1 MNITEAD
8 IENITIDLL
17 KAQGYQYL
25 HGATLIE
32 NDERTSADM
41 ILVNRLQK
49 AINRHNPDLPQSAK
63 DEAFR
68 KVMRTE
74 TPDLFAQNEQFYRYL
89 TEGVD
94 VTFRAADGMKS
105 DKVWLID
112 YRFPMKNEW
121 LAVNQLDVVEGHF
134 RRRPDVVLFL
144 NGLPIV
150 VIELKN
156 ATNEKADTKAAFN
169 QIETYK
175 KEIPSLF
182 APNAFSVISDYWFAK
197 AGTLSSGW
205 SRFMEWKS
213 KDGDWTVE
221 VDENKQDRNKA
232 ELPFLI
238 EGMLAPTRLLD
249 LLRHFIVF
257 EKTRT
262 KTIKKLAAYHQYFAV
277 NKAIERT
284 VTASR
289 PDGDKRAGVVW
300 HTQGSGKSLSMVFY
314 TGKLVLHGAMNN
326 PTIVV
331 LTDRNDL
338 DQQLFETFS
347 GSQGLI
353 RQTPTQAESRTHL
366 RKLLAVASG
375 GVVFTTIQKFFP
387 EEKGDT
393 YPTLTERNN
402 VVVVADEAHRSQYD
416 FIDGFARHMRD
427 ALPNASFIGF
437 TGTPIEKEDA
447 NTQAVFGD
455 YVHVYDIQQAV
466 EDGAT
471 VRIYYESRLAQIR
484 FKEEMLQVMDEEVEY
499 LTEHQEVT
507 ERDKKYAQWTQ
518 KEAII
523 GNEKRLRKVAEDL
536 VKHYEKR
543 AEVMDGKAM
552 IVAMSR
558 RIAIALYNEI
568 IKIRPNWHSPHD
580 SEGVI
585 KVIMT
590 GSASDPLE
598 WQEHIRN
605 KPRRKA
611 IGDRLKDPT
620 NPLKMVI
627 VRDMWLTGFDAPCL
641 HTLYVDKPMG
651 GHNLM
656 QAIARVNRVFKDK
669 QGGLIV
675 DYIGI
680 ANDLKKALAVY
691 TDSGG
696 KGKPTFDKEDAV
708 NEMLKYYEIVANI
721 FGSNFKYERY
731 FDLTT
736 PKERLDFMLD
746 ATEHI
751 LQLPDGTSRFTQ
763 FVTKLSQAFGL
774 ANPHP
779 KATVIRDEVALFQAI
794 QSRLLKLTRK
804 ERKQSN
810 EDIESAIRKIVSKAL
825 ISENV
830 VDVFDAA
837 GLEKPEISILSD
849 DFLQEIKSMKRKNSA
864 LELLKRLLNDELKV
878 RAKTNIVQSKKFS
891 ERLKEAVIKYQNN
904 LLSTAEI
911 IEEMMAMAKEM
922 READKRGEQLN
933 LAPEELAFFDALSV
947 NENAKEVLG
956 DVILRDLALVLADQ
970 IRKNT
975 TIDWTKKESVRAKL
989 RVLVKRTLRKYGY
1002 PPKFQKGVVEQIL
1015 KQSELMAD
1023 GIFE

>member
-1 MNITEAD
+1 MHITEAD
-8 IENITIDLL
+8 IENIAIDLL
-17 KAQGYQYL
+17 KEQGYQYI
-25 HGATLIE
+25 HGNTLIE
-32 NDERTSADM
+32 NDERSSADV
-41 ILVNRLQK
+41 ILKSRLQA
-49 AINRHNPDLPQSAK
+49 AIHRHNPNLPPSAK
-63 DEAFR
+63 EEALR
-68 KVMRTE
+68 KVLRIE
-74 TPDLFAQNEQFYRYL
+74 NPQLLVQNEGFHKYW

-94 VTFRAADGMKS
+94 VSYRAGNEIKN
-105 DKVWLID
+105 DKVWLLD

-121 LAVNQLDVVEGHF
+121 LAVNQLDVVEGHY

-182 APNAFSVISDYWFAK
+182 ASTAFSVISDYWFAK

-213 KDGDWTVE
+213 KDGDWTVQ
-221 VDENKQDRNKA
+221 VDENQQDRNRA
-232 ELPFLI
+232 ELPYLI
-238 EGMLAPTRLLD
+238 EGMLAPARLLD

-257 EKTRT
+257 EKTKT
-262 KTIKKLAAYHQYFAV
+262 ATIKKLAAYHQYFAV
-277 NKAIERT
+277 NRAIETT

-314 TGKLVLHGAMNN
+314 TGKLVLNGAMNN

-353 RQTPTQAESRTHL
+353 RQTPVQAESRAHL
-366 RKLLAVASG
+366 RKLLSVASG

-387 EEKGDT
+387 EVTGDT

-471 VRIYYESRLAQIR
+471 VRIYYESRLAQIE

-499 LTEHQEVT
+499 LTEHQELT
-507 ERDKKYAQWTQ
+507 ERNKKHAEWTS
-518 KEAII
+518 KEKII

-536 VKHYEKR
+536 VQHFEKR
-543 AEVMDGKAM
+543 AEIMEGKAM

-558 RIAIALYNEI
+558 RIAIALHDEI
-568 IKIRPNWHSPHD
+568 VKIRPDWYSPHD
-580 SEGVI
+580 SEGAI

-590 GSASDPLE
+590 GSASDPIE

-620 NPLKMVI
+620 NPLKLVI

-641 HTLYVDKPMG
+641 HTLYVDKPMS

-656 QAIARVNRVFKDK
+656 QAIARVNRVFRDK

-696 KGKPTFDKEDAV
+696 KGQPTFDKEDAV
-708 NEMLKYYEIVANI
+708 NQMLKYFEIVENL
-721 FGSNFKYERY
+721 FGTDFNYQAY
-731 FDLTT
+731 FDLQT

-746 ATEHI
+746 ATEYI
-751 LQLPDGTSRFTQ
+751 LKLEDGTARFTQ
-763 FVTKLSQAFGL
+763 FVTRLSQSFGL

-779 KATVIRDEVALFQAI
+779 QASLIRDKVALFQAI
-794 QSRLLKLTRK
+794 KSRLLKLTRK
-804 ERKQSN
+804 ERQQSD
-810 EDIESAIRKIVSKAL
+810 EDIESAIRKIISKAL

-849 DFLQEIKSMKRKNSA
+849 DFLQDIKNMKRKNSA
-864 LELLKRLLNDELKV
+864 LELLKRLLNDQLKL
-878 RAKTNIVQSKKFS
+878 RSKTNIVQAKKFS
-891 ERLKEAVIKYQNN
+891 ERLKEAVLRYQNN
-904 LLSTAEI
+904 LLTTAEI

-933 LAPEELAFFDALSV
+933 LAPEELAFFDALSE
-947 NENAKEVLG
+947 NESAKEVMG
-956 DVILRDLALVLADQ
+956 DEVLKDLALVLAEK

-989 RVLVKRTLRKYGY
+989 RVIVKRTLRKYGY
-1002 PPKFQKGVVEQIL
+1002 PPKFQKGVVEQIM

-1023 GIFE
+1023 GIL

>member
-1 MNITEAD
+1 MHITEAD
-8 IENITIDLL
+8 IENIVLTQLQSL
-17 KAQGYQYL
+17 GYHYFNS
-25 HGATLIE
+25 TKLIE
-32 NDERTSADM
+32 QGERNSSDV
-41 ILVNRLQK
+41 LLFGRLQK
-49 AINRHNPDLPQSAK
+49 AIEKLNSKLPVSAK
-63 DEAFR
+63 EEAFR
-68 KVMRTE
+68 KIIRTDSI
-74 TPDLFAQNEQFYRYL
+74 DLLTQNEQWHRYL

-94 VTFRAADGMKS
+94 VTFRTSEGMKS
-105 DKVWLID
+105 DKVWLVNYESPD
-112 YRFPMKNEW
+112 KNEW
-121 LAVNQLDVVEGHF
+121 LVVNQLDITEGHH
-134 RRRPDVVLFL
+134 RRRPDIVLFL
-144 NGLPIV
+144 NGIPIV

-156 ATNEKADTKAAFN
+156 ATDEKADTKAAFN

-175 KEIPSLF
+175 KQIPSLF
-182 APNAFSVISDYWFAK
+182 STNAFSVISDYWFAK

-213 KDGDWTVE
+213 KDGDWTVQ
-221 VDENKQDRNKA
+221 VDENRQDRNKA
-232 ELPFLI
+232 EMPYLI
-238 EGMLAPTRLLD
+238 EGMLAPARLLD

-277 NKAIERT
+277 NMAIET
-284 VTASR
+284 TITAAQ
-289 PDGDKRAGVVW
+289 PNGDKRAGVVW

-314 TGKLVLHGAMNN
+314 TGKLVLNPKMNN
-326 PTIVV
+326 PTILV

-353 RQTPTQAESRTHL
+353 RQQPVQAESRAHL

-375 GVVFTTIQKFFP
+375 GVVFTTIQKFLP

-393 YPTLTERNN
+393 YPTLTERDN
-402 VVVVADEAHRSQYD
+402 VVVIADEAHRSQYD
-416 FIDGFARHMRD
+416 FIDGFARNMRD
-427 ALPNASFIGF
+427 ALPSASFIGF
-437 TGTPIEKEDA
+437 TGTPIERDDA

-471 VRIYYESRLAQIR
+471 VRIFYESRLAQIK
-484 FKEEMLQVMDEEVEY
+484 FNEEVLMVMDAEVEY
-499 LTEHQEVT
+499 VTEHQEQN
-507 ERDKKYAQWTQ
+507 ERAKKYAEWTS

-523 GNEKRLRKVAEDL
+523 GNEKRLAKVAEDL
-536 VKHYEKR
+536 VNHYEKR
-543 AEVMDGKAM
+543 SEAMEGKAM
-552 IVAMSR
+552 IVGMSR
-558 RIAIALYNEI
+558 RICLALHDAI
-568 IKIRPNWHSPHD
+568 IKVRPEWYSPHD

-590 GSASDPLE
+590 GSASDPIE

-605 KPRRKA
+605 KSRRKA

-620 NPLKMVI
+620 NPLKLVI

-641 HTLYVDKPMG
+641 HTLYVDKPMS

-680 ANDLKKALAVY
+680 AQDLKQALAIY
-691 TDSGG
+691 TESGG
-696 KGKPTFDKEDAV
+696 KGKPTYDKEDAV
-708 NEMLKYYEIVANI
+708 AQMLKYYEILVGM
-721 FGSNFKYERY
+721 FGNDFNYRQY
-731 FDLTT
+731 FELRT

-746 ATEHI
+746 ATNYI
-751 LQLPDGTSRFTQ
+751 MSLTDGIARFKQHATR
-763 FVTKLSQAFGL
+763 LSQTFGL
-774 ANPHP
+774 ANPHLE
-779 KATVIRDEVALFQAI
+779 ANMIRDEVALFQAI
-794 QSRLLKLTRK
+794 KARIVKITQK
-804 ERKQSN
+804 ERQRKD
-810 EDIESAIRKIVSKAL
+810 EDMESAVRQIVSRAL

-830 VDVFDAA
+830 VDVFDAV

-849 DFLQEIKSMKRKNSA
+849 DFLSEIRSMKRKNMA

-878 RAKTNIVQSKKFS
+878 RSKTNIVQAKKFS

-911 IEEMMAMAKEM
+911 IEELMTISKEM
-922 READKRGEQLN
+922 RAADQRGEQLN
-933 LAPEELAFFDALSV
+933 LAPEELAFFDALAD
-947 NENAKEVLG
+947 NESAREVMG
-956 DVILRDLALVLADQ
+956 NEILRDLALVLADK

-989 RVLVKRTLRKYGY
+989 RVIVKRTLRKYGY
-1002 PPKFQKGVVEQIL
+1002 PPKFQQAAVEQIL
-1015 KQSELMAD
+1015 KQSELMSD
-1023 GIFE
+1023 GIF

>member
-1 MNITEAD
+1 MNITEAH
-8 IENITIDLL
+8 IEQIAIDLL

-25 HGATLIE
+25 DGGALI
-32 NDERTSADM
+32 NNNERTSADM
-41 ILVNRLQK
+41 ILANRLQA
-49 AINRHNPDLPQSAK
+49 AINLHNPDLPPSAK
-63 DEAFR
+63 EEAFR
-68 KVMRTE
+68 KVLRNE
-74 TPDLFAQNEQFYRYL
+74 TPDLFAQNEQFHQYL
-89 TEGVD
+89 TEGID
-94 VTFRAADGMKS
+94 VSFRTEEGMKS
-105 DKVWLID
+105 DKVWLVD
-112 YRFPMKNEW
+112 YRFPIKNEW
-121 LAVNQLDVVEGHF
+121 LVVNQLDVVEGHF
-134 RRRPDVVLFL
+134 RRRPDLVLFL

-197 AGTLSSGW
+197 AGTISSAW

-221 VDENKQDRNKA
+221 VDKNKQDINKA

-238 EGMLAPTRLLD
+238 EGMLAPARLLD

-284 VTASR
+284 ITASR

-314 TGKLVLHGAMNN
+314 TGKLVLNGSMNN

-353 RQTPTQAESRTHL
+353 RQTPTQAENRAHL
-366 RKLLAVASG
+366 RKLLSVASG

-393 YPTLTERNN
+393 YPMLTERNN

-471 VRIYYESRLAQIR
+471 VRIYYESRLAQIK
-484 FKEEMLQVMDEEVEY
+484 FKEDMLQVMDEEIEY
-499 LTEHQEVT
+499 ITEQQEVT
-507 ERDKKYAQWTQ
+507 ERNKNHAKWTQ

-523 GNEKRLRKVAEDL
+523 GNEKRLQKVAEDL
-536 VKHYEKR
+536 VVHYEKR

-558 RIAIALYNEI
+558 RIAIALHDAI
-568 IKIRPNWHSPHD
+568 IKIRPDWYSPHD
-580 SEGVI
+580 SEGAI

-590 GSASDPLE
+590 GSASDPLPL
-598 WQEHIRN
+598 QEHIRN

-611 IGDRLKDPT
+611 IGDRLKDPS

-641 HTLYVDKPMG
+641 HTLYVDKPMS

-696 KGKPTFDKEDAV
+696 KGKPTFDKQDAV
-708 NEMLKYYEIVANI
+708 NQMLKFHEIVVNI
-721 FGSNFKYERY
+721 FDNNFKYQRY
-731 FDLTT
+731 FKLTI

-751 LQLPDGTSRFTQ
+751 LQLPNGTNRFTQ

-774 ANPHP
+774 ANPHEE
-779 KATVIRDEVALFQAI
+779 ASRIRDEVALFQAI
-794 QSRLLKLTRK
+794 QARLLKLTRK
-804 ERKQSN
+804 ERKESD

-849 DFLQEIKSMKRKNSA
+849 DFLQEIKNMKRENSA

-891 ERLKEAVIKYQNN
+891 DRLKEAIIKYQNN

-911 IEEMMAMAKEM
+911 IEKMMLMAKEM
-922 READKRGEQLN
+922 READKRGEILN
-933 LAPEELAFFDALSV
+933 LAPEELAFFDALSE
-947 NENAKEVLG
+947 NESAKEVLG
-956 DVILRDLALVLADQ
+956 DEVLKDLALVLAEK

-975 TIDWTKKESVRAKL
+975 TIDWTKKESIRAKL
-989 RVLVKRTLRKYGY
+989 RVIVKRTLRKYGY
-1002 PPKFQKGVVEQIL
+1002 PPKFQKNVVEQIL

-1023 GIFE
+1023 NVL